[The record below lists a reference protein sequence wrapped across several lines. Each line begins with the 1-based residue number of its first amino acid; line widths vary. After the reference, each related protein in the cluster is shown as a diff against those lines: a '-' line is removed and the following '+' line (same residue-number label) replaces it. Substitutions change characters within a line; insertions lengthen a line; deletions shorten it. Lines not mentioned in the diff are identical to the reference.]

1 MATLLD
7 WGNVD
12 AAAAQIEKTLN
23 LETRREAFSLLCVTS
38 LWTCNGFAPVT
49 YLTMPPLLRMRAG

>member
-38 LWTCNGFAPVT
+38 L
-49 YLTMPPLLRMRAG
+49 LRIDVDFH